1 MNLSIAEIGSML
13 DLRSDTAT
21 MPTEAMR
28 EAMRNAPLGDGGRTD
43 LTGRGEDPT
52 VYELEQLA
60 AHITG
65 KEDAIYL
72 PTGSISNHIA
82 MLTAVERGDKVL
94 VEQSAHIY
102 INEKFDFLP
111 RYGGLVPV
119 FYHLT
124 KDYQID
130 PVEIATLLAAN
141 DAKAICLEN
150 THNYSGG
157 TCLTVASTETVCKV
171 AHAKGLHVHLDGAR
185 IFNAAVALG
194 VDVKELTAP
203 VDSLMFC
210 VSKGLC
216 APVGSLL
223 VGTREFTG
231 KARQVCKL
239 MGTNM
244 RQAGVIAAAGV
255 VALKNNISRLK
266 EDHDNAA
273 LLGKM
278 LQGIDNAIMDPAAD
292 QTNFVYL
299 NVTPTGMT
307 AQQVVDGLGAKGL
320 LVARM
325 TDESIRLATRMG
337 VSRTDVE
344 KAAAIVKEYFASL
357 K

>member
-1 MNLSIAEIGSML
+1 MNMSIEEIHSML

-21 MPTEAMR
+21 LPTESMR
-28 EAMRNAPLGDGGRTD
+28 EAMMNALLGDGGRVD

-52 VYELEQLA
+52 VYALEQLA
-60 AHITG
+60 AQMTG

-72 PTGSISNHIA
+72 PSGSLANHVA
-82 MLTAVERGDKVL
+82 MNTVTEPGDKVL
-94 VEQSAHIY
+94 VEESAHIY

-119 FYHLT
+119 CYHLT
-124 KDYQID
+124 KNYQID
-130 PVEIATLLAAN
+130 TAEVETLLAAN
-141 DAKAICLEN
+141 NIRVLCLEN
-150 THNYSGG
+150 SHNYSGG
-157 TCLTVASTETVCKV
+157 TCLTAETTRKVCDL

-194 VDVKELTAP
+194 VDVKELTGP

-223 VGTREFTG
+223 VGSREFTS
-231 KARQVCKL
+231 KARLVCKIL
-239 MGTNM
+239 GTPM
-244 RQAGVIAAAGV
+244 RQAGVIAAAGI
-255 VALKNNISRLK
+255 VALQNNISRLQ

-273 LLGKM
+273 LLGKL
-278 LQGIDNAIMDPAAD
+278 LQDIDNVIMDPAAD

-299 NVTPTGMT
+299 NVTPTGLT
-307 AQQVVDGLGAKGL
+307 AMQVVEGLRAKGL

-325 TDESIRLATRMG
+325 TDESIRLATCKN
-337 VSRTDVE
+337 VTRTDVE
-344 KAAAIVKEYFASL
+344 KAAAIVKAYFASL